1 MIKGISYL
9 TFENGLTNTQS
20 IESALEQTKTYGF
33 DALELGI
40 STEGVLTTKTS
51 KTKCSQIRRIIDE
64 SGIFV
69 DSLTNGL
76 SWGVSPTSNNKTTR
90 DHSISLH
97 KEAIQVASNLGCK
110 AFLFVPG
117 VVKSPISS
125 EIVRY
130 DKALDRIRD
139 AINQL
144 LPISEDLGIDLCIE
158 NVWNGFFYSPIELR
172 DFIDSFNST
181 KLGVYLDVGNLI
193 GYQQHPPHWI
203 ELLNSRIK
211 RVQIKD
217 YRENFDWTGSFSFC
231 DIGSGDVPWKETIA
245 ALKSINYQKTIIAEM
260 LPWDETILSRTS
272 SAMDQLFDFNS
283 KSSITKL

>member
-9 TFENGLTNTQS
+9 SFENGLSNNES
-20 IESALEQTKTYGF
+20 IESALSQTKANGF
-33 DALELGI
+33 DALELSVSNEGI
-40 STEGVLTTKTS
+40 INTNTS
-51 KTKCSQIRRIIDE
+51 KEECRIIRQKIND

-69 DSLTNGL
+69 DSIATGM
-76 SWGVSPTSNNKTTR
+76 SWGISPTSEDKATRNK
-90 DHSISLH
+90 SISLH
-97 KEAIQVASNLGCK
+97 KDALQVASNLGCK
-110 AFLFVPG
+110 ALLFVPG

-144 LPISEDLGIDLCIE
+144 LPIAEDLDVDLCME

-172 DFIDSFNST
+172 DFVDSFESN

-193 GYQQHPPHWI
+193 GYQQYPPHWI

-217 YRENFDWTGSFSFC
+217 FQENFDWTGSFSFC
-231 DIGSGDVPWKETIA
+231 DIGTGDVPWKETIE
-245 ALKSINYQKTIIAEM
+245 ALKSINYQNTIIAEM
-260 LPWDETILSRTS
+260 LPWDKTILSRTS
-272 SAMDQLFDFNS
+272 VAMDQLFDFNT
-283 KSSITKL
+283 SS

>member
-9 TFENGLTNTQS
+9 SFENGLANTQS
-20 IESALEQTKTYGF
+20 IESALAQTKTYGF
-33 DALELGI
+33 DALELAI
-40 STEGVLTTKTS
+40 STEGVLKTSTTKAE
-51 KTKCSQIRRIIDE
+51 CEIIRQKIDD

-69 DSLTNGL
+69 DSLASGM
-76 SWGVSPTSNNKTTR
+76 SWGISPTSDDEATRNK
-90 DHSISLH
+90 SISLH
-97 KEAIQVASNLGCK
+97 KDALQVASNLGCK
-110 AFLFVPG
+110 ALLFVPG

-144 LPISEDLGIDLCIE
+144 LPIAEDLDVDLCME

-172 DFIDSFNST
+172 DFVDSFESN

-193 GYQQHPPHWI
+193 GYQQYPPHWI

-217 YRENFDWTGSFSFC
+217 FQENFDWTGSFSFC
-231 DIGSGDVPWKETIA
+231 DIGAGDVPWKETIE
-245 ALKSINYQKTIIAEM
+245 ALKSINYQNTIIAEM

-272 SAMDQLFDFNS
+272 AAMDQLFDFNT
-283 KSSITKL
+283 SS